1 MQVTFGEYLTA
12 SLMHLIGVIPW
23 DQSPR
28 ARKLSNALLQSS
40 VSINNFTPREDIPY
54 NQEGTVYILKT
65 PQGVTSRSVKRCS
78 CVPYI
83 YEHFERFLFYISIS
97 ESTRDFF
104 LGFFF
109 NQQKAKTEHSCY

>member
-1 MQVTFGEYLTA
+1 MQVTFGDYLTA

-65 PQGVTSRSVKRCS
+65 PQGVTSCSVKRCS

-83 YEHFERFLFYISIS
+83 NEHVECFLFYINFRKH
-97 ESTRDFF
+97 EGFF
-104 LGFFF
+104 LIFFF
-109 NQQKAKTEHSCY
+109 